1 MALELSSKAKKVI
14 LRHLYLVVSS
24 CKYTRAISLILI
36 ICLELLEKVLF
47 LTAFELCISIIDVD
61 NPLTSFKFIWKAY
74 QAIVW

>member
-1 MALELSSKAKKVI
+1 MALELGSKAEKVI

-47 LTAFELCISIIDVD
+47 LTTFEHGMGIKDVN
-61 NPLTSFKFIWKAY
+61 NPFTSFKFIWKAY
-74 QAIVW
+74 QAIVR